1 MILFGIIIAIPG
13 QLDKLCRNSMG
24 LQYVFAA
31 SGSCGV
37 NEYAGMDG
45 NRTRLVSTFQGGTPQ
60 VTDYCYDYADRLT
73 STEVSAAVSG
83 SNPVTAGLASQ
94 DLTYDGHGNTTRLA
108 DQELTYDIQDRHT
121 ATILDSGDRVTYLRD
136 ASGSIVSRTQTI
148 GTATDTYRYSTGG
161 VDSVLDE
168 AGNLLQYTLS
178 LPGAVTVT
186 VKPTGELWS
195 YGDLYGNTIISTD
208 EDGTR
213 QGDRVD
219 YDPFGQPIDP
229 NTGLIGTTT
238 ADEAVPDNLPGDADH
253 GYTGQHLKL
262 YEHAGSIATVEM
274 GVRQYVPGLGRF
286 LSVDPIE
293 GGVTNSYNYPN
304 DPINQTDLTGAII
317 GVRISNDA
325 NSNVWKYSH
334 IYRLGKTSMSGVQI
348 ANDVKTNFGSVF
360 PPLWRLDHKYD
371 SIQLTHTGQ
380 KLDTAMGGLEF
391 TRVTAG
397 DVKVVSISDQSWVLE
412 PRPGHPAYPGGVSF
426 YIWSSDGVAY
436 LRVSGYSS
444 GPTPGGS
451 VEAYDIFSWLYWSN
465 FENSIRYQIMGIR
478 FSRPPV
484 Q

>member
-1 MILFGIIIAIPG
+1 
-13 QLDKLCRNSMG
+13 
-24 LQYVFAA
+24 
-31 SGSCGV
+31 
-37 NEYAGMDG
+37 MDG
-45 NRTRLVSTFQGGTPQ
+45 NRTRLVSTFQAGTPQ

-108 DQELTYDIQDRHT
+108 DQELTYDIQDRHI
-121 ATILDSGDRVTYLRD
+121 ATILDSGDQVTYLRD
-136 ASGSIVSRTQTI
+136 ATGMIVSRTQTV
-148 GTATDTYRYSTGG
+148 GSTTDTYRYSTGG

-213 QGDRVD
+213 LGDRFD
-219 YDPFGQPIDP
+219 YGPFGQPIDP
-229 NTGLIGTTT
+229 TTGLIGTTT

-274 GVRQYVPGLGRF
+274 GVRQYVPSLGRF

-304 DPINQTDLTGAII
+304 DPINQLDLTGMAVCSGSSDVLCNIGMNVGSIFVGIGDAATFCVLCLFFGESSLTGMLRNAIGGEYTAQAADEI
-317 GVRISNDA
+317 KSNGFYTFGSLWGGAAIGGVVVGSSTVGVAAYSSRVFGVRSKLFA
-325 NSNVWKYSH
+325 NGGMEFN
-334 IYRLGKTSMSGVQI
+334 
-348 ANDVKTNFGSVF
+348 
-360 PPLWRLDHKYD
+360 PE
-371 SIQLTHTGQ
+371 TGQ
-380 KLDTAMGGLEF
+380 AVGGKSVQGLQGLLNQKGNLVRVGWSVISWRQTGTTTQAVFRVGIGKGHLDI
-391 TRVTAG
+391 TRG
-397 DVKVVSISDQSWVLE
+397 PSL
-412 PRPGHPAYPGGVSF
+412 
-426 YIWSSDGVAY
+426 Y
-436 LRVSGYSS
+436 LY
-444 GPTPGGS
+444 
-451 VEAYDIFSWLYWSN
+451 
-465 FENSIRYQIMGIR
+465 
-478 FSRPPV
+478 
-484 Q
+484 